1 MNQRLTAWRKRVLA
15 AVESSTCPVT
25 AKAIHSQLGG
35 RPDVS
40 TVYRALEF
48 LEGYGLVSSV
58 TLFDGE
64 RYFSRADGHEHLIM
78 CSRCHEIK
86 TFDECPAAGLQR
98 TVEQVSGYRITG
110 HVLYFSGLCPVC
122 RGAGDGTAEKE
133 HSDD

>member
-1 MNQRLTAWRKRVLA
+1 MNQRLTAWRKRVLV

-48 LEGYGLVSSV
+48 LEDRGLVSSL

-64 RYFSRADGHEHLIM
+64 RYFSRAVGHEHLIM
-78 CSRCHEIK
+78 CSNCHEIK
-86 TFDECPAAGLQR
+86 TFDKCPAAGLQR
-98 TVEQVSGYRITG
+98 TVEQDSGYRITG
-110 HVLYFSGLCPVC
+110 HVLYFSGLCPAC
-122 RGAGDGTAEKE
+122 CGAGEVQPGNECHHD
-133 HSDD
+133 